1 MKKHFYAEY
10 NSYGMISYSSFNG
23 PGKNGYTF
31 LQFTSLAALN
41 NFLDEN
47 EFYDDNL
54 VARRCGYADVVHN
67 LGKHF
72 GVVGHVCVRGSA
84 PGIDLGD
91 LEDAQTFNN
100 AFSLDKYEN

>member
-1 MKKHFYAEY
+1 M
-10 NSYGMISYSSFNG
+10 
-23 PGKNGYTF
+23 
-31 LQFTSLAALN
+31 
-41 NFLDEN
+41 
-47 EFYDDNL
+47 
-54 VARRCGYADVVHN
+54 VHN

-72 GVVGHVCVRGSA
+72 SVVGHVCVRGSA